1 MQKAFMV
8 DDGLLV
14 YFPKV
19 REKLDDD
26 DACKNKTFTLSNYF
40 IAVVSATVNV
50 ICELSRKN
58 PSDYLLLA
66 PPLYSLLTTSHNTWM
81 LIKIVKLFGALCP
94 LEPRLKKKLAP
105 PIMDL
110 ISTTKAVSLLY
121 ECIHSVIVGG
131 MIEDDDDGLA
141 ELCFEK
147 LGGFIMEDQ
156 TDQNCKFTLLFLE
169 L

>member
-1 MQKAFMV
+1 
-8 DDGLLV
+8 
-14 YFPKV
+14 
-19 REKLDDD
+19 
-26 DACKNKTFTLSNYF
+26 
-40 IAVVSATVNV
+40 
-50 ICELSRKN
+50 
-58 PSDYLLLA
+58 
-66 PPLYSLLTTSHNTWM
+66 M

-131 MIEDDDDGLA
+131 MIEDDDDVLA

-147 LGGFIMEDQ
+147 LGWFIMEDQ
-156 TDQNCKFTLLFLE
+156 TDQNCKFTPLFFYLCSSE
-169 L
+169 ISRFIRPIKTPKNPTHRTSPV